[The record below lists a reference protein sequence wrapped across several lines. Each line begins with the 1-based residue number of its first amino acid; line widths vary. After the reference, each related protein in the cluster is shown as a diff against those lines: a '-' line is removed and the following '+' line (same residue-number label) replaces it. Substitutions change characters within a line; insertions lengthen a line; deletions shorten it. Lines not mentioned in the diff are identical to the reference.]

1 MINYLAGTDYV
12 TGKSM
17 LFALLKSYQSLL
29 MKIISPLIFVF
40 FALTAKSQTAKD
52 YIILLTADLKQS
64 WKLDSITMNSNYT
77 ELKKEMVVLFKLNNR
92 AIIFYNSLQ
101 KADTIAWFLEKK
113 EKYALL
119 TLGELGRYE
128 IDFLKRN
135 NVKYMRL
142 RNEIPIQKNIN
153 ITEYFFIPS
162 NYKVS
167 AKSKII

>member
-1 MINYLAGTDYV
+1 
-12 TGKSM
+12 
-17 LFALLKSYQSLL
+17 
-29 MKIISPLIFVF
+29 MKIIKPLIFVF

-92 AIIFYNSLQ
+92 AIIFYNSIQ
-101 KADTIAWFLEKK
+101 KADTVSWFLEKK

-119 TLGELGRYE
+119 TLGEIGHYE
-128 IDFLKRN
+128 IDFLQRN

-162 NYKVS
+162 NYKGQ